1 MLVSL
6 LVALLV
12 VFVAVQALTEVPERA
27 RGGEYYKEH
36 VRKYG
41 KLRSADSTA
50 KTWDAPVDH
59 FDVASKSTFK
69 QRYYV
74 NDQYWSGSGPVFYE
88 IGGEGTLNGPP
99 AGFIGELAK
108 NHSALIIALEHR
120 FYGESIPNGNAN
132 TENYRFLTVEQALA
146 DLSSF
151 TDFYKSLVPK
161 SAGVPWFV
169 FGGSYPGALASWY
182 RTAYPDQSVGSL
194 SSSGVVNCIIDYY
207 DFDMSVSAA
216 AGNECGNNIHR
227 IQKAFE
233 STIKSDPNG
242 LANALN
248 LFHCEPDMSE
258 TDFYYMIADSW
269 SMVIQYSSKSK
280 LCAAIDLPADAT
292 PQQIMENFASF
303 SNRYWGQSF
312 CSGGFYNTKQLADP
326 KRWDINS
333 RSWRWQTCYQVSY
346 FNTAPP
352 SGSLRAQQVNL
363 DYHLKQCEEAFGIK
377 MFPSSQR
384 MNQVYGGAFPKA
396 EKVFYS
402 DFSDDPWQRASV
414 DFPVSESQPYNL
426 AQCDDCGHCLDFHQ
440 PLSTDPAALTQGREE
455 FAKYLDLW
463 LTEGAAEIK
472 KKQMYKM
479 NK

>member
-1 MLVSL
+1 M
-6 LVALLV
+6 
-12 VFVAVQALTEVPERA
+12 
-27 RGGEYYKEH
+27 
-36 VRKYG
+36 
-41 KLRSADSTA
+41 
-50 KTWDAPVDH
+50 
-59 FDVASKSTFK
+59 
-69 QRYYV
+69 
-74 NDQYWSGSGPVFYE
+74 FYE

-312 CSGGFYNTKQLADP
+312 CSGGFCKLFRNVARACLWPCLQP
-326 KRWDINS
+326 PF
-333 RSWRWQTCYQVSY
+333 SY
-346 FNTAPP
+346 P
-352 SGSLRAQQVNL
+352 RQ
-363 DYHLKQCEEAFGIK
+363 H
-377 MFPSSQR
+377 
-384 MNQVYGGAFPKA
+384 
-396 EKVFYS
+396 
-402 DFSDDPWQRASV
+402 
-414 DFPVSESQPYNL
+414 
-426 AQCDDCGHCLDFHQ
+426 
-440 PLSTDPAALTQGREE
+440 
-455 FAKYLDLW
+455 
-463 LTEGAAEIK
+463 
-472 KKQMYKM
+472 
-479 NK
+479 